1 LSVALQTRIR
11 LRAMEPEE
19 WSEVAD
25 LIYVSLNY
33 WCEANGRPAVF
44 RGGPGSTRVF
54 CEVYEAL
61 DPGHCLVAEH
71 LETGRLAG
79 SCFYRARETHCSL
92 GIMTVHPV
100 YFGTGIGKALLEQ
113 IVKAARS
120 EGTPLRLVSSALNLD
135 SFSLYSRAGFVPRH
149 AYQDMYLSVPSA
161 GLTPGHGLPGQESV
175 REATLD
181 DVEAMSALELEVAG
195 ISRTKDYRYFVENR
209 EGFWHVSVSEG
220 AGGRLDGYLVSC
232 GHPGLNMIG
241 PGVARSEEQAAA
253 LLFTEL
259 NVNAGRT
266 PLFLLP
272 VEYGGLVQQAYSW
285 GARNCELHFAQV
297 LGEAPP
303 FRGVTMPTFLP
314 ETA

>member
-1 LSVALQTRIR
+1 VTVALASALR

-44 RGGPGSTRVF
+44 RAGPGSTRVF

-61 DPGHCLVAEH
+61 DPGSCIVAEH

-100 YFGTGIGKALLEQ
+100 YFGTGVGKALLEH
-113 IVKAARS
+113 ILEYART
-120 EGTPLRLVSSALNLD
+120 EEKPLRLVSSALNLD
-135 SFSLYSRAGFVPRH
+135 SFSLYTRAGFVPRH
-149 AYQDMYLSVPSA
+149 AYQDMFLSVPSG
-161 GLTPGHGLPGQESV
+161 GLSLGHDLPGQERV
-175 REATLD
+175 RPATVD

-195 ISRTKDYRYFVENR
+195 ISRVKDYGYFVENR
-209 EGFWHVSVSEG
+209 EGFWHVSVSED
-220 AGGRLDGYLVSC
+220 ADGRLGGYLVSC

-241 PGVARSEEQAAA
+241 PGAARGEEQAAA
-253 LLFTEL
+253 LLLAEL
-259 NVNAGRT
+259 NVNAGRS

-272 VEYGGLVQQAYSW
+272 VEYGGLVQLAYSW

-297 LGEAPP
+297 LGDAPP
-303 FRGVTMPTFLP
+303 FKGVTMPTFLP

>member
-1 LSVALQTRIR
+1 MTVALASALR
-11 LRAMEPEE
+11 LRAMELEE

-44 RGGPGSTRVF
+44 RAGPGSTRVF

-61 DPGHCLVAEH
+61 DPGCCVVAEH
-71 LETGRLAG
+71 AETGRLAG
-79 SCFYRARETHCSL
+79 SSFYRARETHCSL

-100 YFGTGIGKALLEQ
+100 YFGTGVGKALLEH
-113 IVKAARS
+113 ILEYART
-120 EGTPLRLVSSALNLD
+120 EEKPLRLVSSAVNLD
-135 SFSLYSRAGFVPRH
+135 SFSLYTRAGFVPRH
-149 AYQDMYLSVPSA
+149 AYQDMFLSVPSGGLSLGHDLA
-161 GLTPGHGLPGQESV
+161 GQDRV
-175 REATLD
+175 RPATLD
-181 DVEAMSALELEVAG
+181 GVEAMSALELEVAG
-195 ISRTKDYRYFVENR
+195 ISRIKDYRYFVENR
-209 EGFWHVSVSEG
+209 EGLWHVSVSED

-241 PGVARSEEQAAA
+241 PGAARGEEPAAD
-253 LLFTEL
+253 LLLAEL

-272 VEYGGLVQQAYSW
+272 VEYGGLVQLAYSW
-285 GARNCELHFAQV
+285 GARNCELHFAHV
-297 LGEAPP
+297 LGDAPP
-303 FRGVTMPTFLP
+303 FKGVTMPTFLP

>member
-1 LSVALQTRIR
+1 VTVALASPLR

-44 RGGPGSTRVF
+44 RAGPGSTRVF

-61 DPGHCLVAEH
+61 DPGCCIVAEH
-71 LETGRLAG
+71 PETGRLAG

-100 YFGTGIGKALLEQ
+100 YFGTGVGKALLEH
-113 IVKAARS
+113 ILEYART
-120 EGTPLRLVSSALNLD
+120 EEKPLRLVSSAMNLD
-135 SFSLYSRAGFVPRH
+135 SFSLYTRAGFVPRH
-149 AYQDMYLSVPSA
+149 AYQDMFLPVPSG
-161 GLTPGHGLPGQESV
+161 GLSLGHDLPGQERV
-175 REATLD
+175 RPATVD
-181 DVEAMSALELEVAG
+181 DIEAMSALELEVAG
-195 ISRTKDYRYFVENR
+195 ISRVKDYGYFVKNR
-209 EGFWHVSVSEG
+209 EGFWHVSVSED
-220 AGGRLDGYLVSC
+220 AGGRLGGYLVSC

-241 PGVARSEEQAAA
+241 PGVARGEEQAAA
-253 LLFTEL
+253 LLLAEL

-272 VEYGGLVQQAYSW
+272 VEYGGLVQLAYSW

-297 LGEAPP
+297 LGDAPP
-303 FRGVTMPTFLP
+303 FKGVTMPTFLP